1 MKQLKML
8 LEKLRNKR
16 QGEHFLDNG
25 DSSVYELLDYLQ
37 DMIESSAKMP
47 ITGKS
52 MIDKKEFIEV
62 IDKIAQCLNKK
73 KKKAEWILNE
83 KDRILGDAQ
92 KE

>member
-1 MKQLKML
+1 M
-8 LEKLRNKR
+8 
-16 QGEHFLDNG
+16 DNG

-62 IDKIAQCLNKK
+62 IDKIAL
-73 KKKAEWILNE
+73 
-83 KDRILGDAQ
+83 RFSPFS
-92 KE
+92 